1 MKLLTVFT
9 AFILCCGFSCQYEEA
24 CEPVRIGEEVVML
37 HGKIYCLDDPSCEIV
52 ITGISDGRCPEGVV
66 CFWQGE
72 VIVTMHLKTTNATGE
87 EITLRSVLHP
97 ADTTAN
103 YIFRL
108 VDVVPYPKYKQP
120 VEMSD
125 YRVTI
130 RADRRF

>member
-1 MKLLTVFT
+1 MKLLAVFV
-9 AFILCCGFSCQYEEA
+9 AFIICCGFSCQYEES
-24 CEPVRIGEEVVML
+24 CKPVATGEEVVML
-37 HGKIYCLDDPSCEIV
+37 HGKIYCLDDPSSEVV

-72 VIVTMHLKTTNATGE
+72 VTVTMNLKANATEE

-108 VDVVPYPKYKQP
+108 IDVFPYPKYKQP
-120 VEMSD
+120 VEMAD
-125 YRVTI
+125 YRVTVRI
-130 RADRRF
+130 EQRH